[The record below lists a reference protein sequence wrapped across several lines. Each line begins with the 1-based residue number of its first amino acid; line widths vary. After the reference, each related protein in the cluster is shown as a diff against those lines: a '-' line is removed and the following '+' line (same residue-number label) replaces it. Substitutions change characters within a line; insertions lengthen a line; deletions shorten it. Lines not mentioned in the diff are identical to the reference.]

1 MGCPPL
7 KKLVSAHPQEEQ
19 LALLEALEQVPLKV
33 RLEEQEGILGAL
45 TPEDLATCALDLRPF
60 MQRTPFVLQAR
71 HRSCQVQ
78 LLRGGILEQCA

>member
-1 MGCPPL
+1 MMAQSGLYIPQWFSMC
-7 KKLVSAHPQEEQ
+7 PQEQQ

-45 TPEDLATCALDLRPF
+45 TPEELATCALDLRPF

-71 HRSCQVQ
+71 FLVTIE
-78 LLRGGILEQCA
+78 LL

>member
-1 MGCPPL
+1 MRQLWLYGQCAFHHL
-7 KKLVSAHPQEEQ
+7 QEEQ

-45 TPEDLATCALDLRPF
+45 TPEELAGCALDLRPF

-71 HRSCQVQ
+71 
-78 LLRGGILEQCA
+78 LLL